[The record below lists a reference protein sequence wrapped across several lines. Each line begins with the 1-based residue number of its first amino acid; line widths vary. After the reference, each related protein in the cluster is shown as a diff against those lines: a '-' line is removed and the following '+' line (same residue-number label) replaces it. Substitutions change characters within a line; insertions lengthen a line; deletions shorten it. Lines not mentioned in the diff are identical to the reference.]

1 MKNTFIALL
10 AMLCFML
17 QEPVALIAAVVVLSV
32 YGVQGNRGTI
42 SVSSA
47 LFLMVFSLFS
57 LPAFLSFAHGVSP
70 YFYYV
75 LVLVVFFSAKKMA
88 RNPVHSLLKSYQT
101 SFYVYVIAVLLLYYI
116 HREAAE
122 PFGEILEGV
131 STNGIPSYL
140 IVLQVVLSLVAYTTT
155 GRLPLFSTLCTLVVA
170 ILGIGRGSILAACMI
185 VALSVFFNILL
196 AIKHRHRRAVAV
208 YVFGMV
214 VLGIAGML
222 HFDMVYQFLN
232 GRTKILHGLYDPYRA
247 AMFTQYLDQITP
259 MSLFTGAGYEGTD
272 IETLYANNPHIAFIR
287 THAYLGIGGLLLV
300 FISPFFLFMMRG
312 EGMKKLI
319 FLAFLSVL
327 FFRALSESILFPTLL
342 DFFFCFILW
351 FYYFHGRNEN
361 NASPQIS
368 IRVGVA

>member
-10 AMLCFML
+10 VMLCFML
-17 QEPVALIAAVVVLSV
+17 QEPVALIAAVVVLSI
-32 YGVQGNRGTI
+32 YGIQGNRGTI
-42 SVSSA
+42 SVSGA
-47 LFLMVFSLFS
+47 LFLLVFSLFS

-75 LVLVVFFSAKKMA
+75 LVLVVFFAAKKMA
-88 RNPVHSLLKSYQT
+88 QNPAHSLLKSYQT
-101 SFYVYVIAVLLLYYI
+101 SFYVYVIAVLFLYYI

-140 IVLQVVLSLVAYTTT
+140 IVLQVVLSLVAYTVT

-208 YVFGMV
+208 YAFGMV
-214 VLGIAGML
+214 VLGMVGML

-232 GRTKILHGLYDPYRA
+232 SRTKILHGLYDPYRA
-247 AMFTQYLDQITP
+247 AMFSQYLDQITP
-259 MSLFTGAGYEGTD
+259 VSFFTGAGYEGTD

-300 FISPFFLFMMRG
+300 FLSPFFLLMMRG
-312 EGMKKLI
+312 GGGGKIDI
-319 FLAFLSVL
+319 FCFFVGLVFPRLVRADTVSHFAGFLFLFHALVL
-327 FFRALSESILFPTLL
+327 LFPRTK
-342 DFFFCFILW
+342 
-351 FYYFHGRNEN
+351 
-361 NASPQIS
+361 
-368 IRVGVA
+368 